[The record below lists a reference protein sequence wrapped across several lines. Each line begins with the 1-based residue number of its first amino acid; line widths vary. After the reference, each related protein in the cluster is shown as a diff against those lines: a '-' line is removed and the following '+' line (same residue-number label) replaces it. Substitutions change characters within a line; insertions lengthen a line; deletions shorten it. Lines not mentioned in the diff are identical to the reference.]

1 MKFIKFLLFLLGIG
15 VGLWL
20 LFWLIGLLSGLLWYA
35 FWIAI
40 LGLGGYAGYKLF
52 LEKDD
57 EPPQLAEKT
66 PIGIAEMKDIERQ
79 LEEFNKK
86 YK

>member
-1 MKFIKFLLFLLGIG
+1 MKFIKFLLLLLGIG

-20 LFWLIGLLSGLLWYA
+20 VFWLIGLISSLFWYV

-40 LGLGGYAGYKLF
+40 LGVGGYAGYKLF

-57 EPPQLAEKT
+57 EPPQLAEKM
-66 PIGIAEMKDIERQ
+66 PIGIAEMKNIERQ
-79 LEEFNKK
+79 LEEFKEK

>member
-1 MKFIKFLLFLLGIG
+1 MKFIKFLLFLLGLG

-20 LFWLIGLLSGLLWYA
+20 LFWIIGVLSSLLWYV
-35 FWIAI
+35 FWIGI

-52 LEKDD
+52 LEKD
-57 EPPQLAEKT
+57 EEAAQLQEKT
-66 PIGIAEMKDIERQ
+66 PIGIAEMQDIQRQ

>member
-15 VGLWL
+15 VGIWL
-20 LFWLIGLLSGLLWYA
+20 LFWIIGVLSGLLWYV
-35 FWIAI
+35 FWLAI

-57 EPPQLAEKT
+57 ETPQLQEKM
-66 PIGIAEMKDIERQ
+66 PIGIAEMNNIERQ
-79 LEEFNKK
+79 LEEFKEK

>member
-20 LFWLIGLLSGLLWYA
+20 LFWLIGLISSVFWYV

-57 EPPQLAEKT
+57 EPAQLQEKT

>member
-1 MKFIKFLLFLLGIG
+1 MKFIKFLLLLLGIG
-15 VGLWL
+15 VGVWFL
-20 LFWLIGLLSGLLWYA
+20 LWLIGVIWGLLWYV
-35 FWIAI
+35 FWIAVI
-40 LGLGGYAGYKLF
+40 GLGGYAGYKLF

-57 EPPQLAEKT
+57 ETPQLAEKT
-66 PIGIAEMKDIERQ
+66 PIGIAEMQNIERQ

>member
-1 MKFIKFLLFLLGIG
+1 MKFIKFLLLLLGIG
-15 VGLWL
+15 VGIWF
-20 LFWLIGLLSGLLWYA
+20 LFWAIGVIWSLLWYV

-40 LGLGGYAGYKLF
+40 IGLGGYAGYKLF

-57 EPPQLAEKT
+57 EPAQLAEKT
-66 PIGIAEMKDIERQ
+66 PIGIAEMQNIERQ